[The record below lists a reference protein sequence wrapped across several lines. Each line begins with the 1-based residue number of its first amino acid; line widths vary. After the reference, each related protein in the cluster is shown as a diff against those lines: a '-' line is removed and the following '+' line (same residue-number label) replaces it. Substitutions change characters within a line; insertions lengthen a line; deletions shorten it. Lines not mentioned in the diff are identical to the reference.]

1 VALAT
6 STATA
11 VRMAFIGGAPAF
23 AMPDVAAPGGGALA
37 FYIAMGALIGV
48 ASVLATR
55 AVYWIE
61 DLFEKLPIHW
71 MWWPAL
77 GAIAVGVVGYF
88 EPRTLG
94 VGYSNI
100 EAIISGNLVGTAALV
115 FCLLKF
121 TSWSIALGSGTS
133 GGTLAPLFTI
143 GGGVGSALGA
153 LAVWLVPGLG
163 VDVRIAALVG
173 MAAIFAGASRALL
186 ASVVFA
192 FETTRQPMGLL
203 PLLGGCA
210 AAYLVSALLMRHS
223 IMTEKLA
230 RRGAFVP
237 MEYSADV
244 LANTRVSA
252 LGPRPVVTLGADDS
266 LVRAREWF
274 ASGAAGTRHQGFPV
288 VDGAGRL
295 VGVVTR
301 RELLEGEA
309 GEGRRVRELIR
320 KPPAVVFEDSTLR
333 EAADHM
339 VREDVGRLPVVRRE
353 EPWKVV
359 GILTRSDLLSAHRRR
374 LDEAHQAEQGIGGGQ
389 PPLKPRTPTPA

>member
-1 VALAT
+1 
-6 STATA
+6 
-11 VRMAFIGGAPAF
+11 M
-23 AMPDVAAPGGGALA
+23 
-37 FYIAMGALIGV
+37 
-48 ASVLATR
+48 
-55 AVYWIE
+55 
-61 DLFEKLPIHW
+61 HW

-94 VGYSNI
+94 VGYTNI
-100 EAIISGNLVGTAALV
+100 EAIISGNMVGTVALV

-133 GGTLAPLFTI
+133 GGTLAPLFSI
-143 GGGVGSALGA
+143 GGGLGSALGA
-153 LAVWLVPGLG
+153 LAVWLTPGLG

-186 ASVVFA
+186 TSVVFA
-192 FETTRQPMGLL
+192 FETTRQPLGLL

-210 AAYLVSALLMRHS
+210 AAYLVSSLLMRHS
-223 IMTEKLA
+223 IMTEKLV
-230 RRGAFVP
+230 RRGARVP

-244 LANTRVSA
+244 LANTLVSA
-252 LGPRPVVTLGADDS
+252 HGLRPVVS
-266 LVRAREWF
+266 LSAEDTVAMARAWL
-274 ASGAAGTRHQGFPV
+274 AAGGEGTRHQGFPV
-288 VDGAGRL
+288 MDGSGRL

-301 RELLEGEA
+301 RELLGGEA
-309 GEGRRVRELIR
+309 EEEKRVRELIR

-339 VREDVGRLPVVRRE
+339 VREDVGRLPVVKRD

-359 GILTRSDLLSAHRRR
+359 GILTRSDLLGAHRRR
-374 LDEAHQAEQGIGGGQ
+374 LEEAYQAEQGIGGGMR
-389 PPLKPRTPTPA
+389 PRSPTPA